1 MRDEIRSCCLRTK
14 TALKKIITFVLS
26 HVGLCVLVGAYAI
39 GGAFLF
45 RAIEYPN
52 EMTFQGHIKN
62 KTKLVVEELYE
73 YVKMQDVIE
82 ETAVKSKMLE
92 LLKYFE
98 KNLTNAVNYEGYDEA
113 DEMRTTQKFQWTFS
127 GALLYSITVFTTI
140 GYGHICPKTVQG
152 RVLTIFYAMLGI
164 PLMLLCLANIAES
177 LASVFTYIYFKV
189 CCAYCRW
196 QKNRRRVRRA
206 ALSFRYHPNAA
217 INVKRAQ
224 SSRSAQRYNTVRRH
238 TSLNRPRRPLSDT
251 KSVRSFDRR
260 YEAQPRFET
269 MSLPGRRK
277 ISHGSRSP
285 NGTMRRPPAKKA
297 QLQKSNT
304 AVNIDLIELEERKLR
319 RPHKGRHAVSE
330 SPARQIRGGIVVRGR
345 EGDGVLD
352 LKDFS
357 PGTLVELTR
366 QSSDRARRPQ
376 GGSFR
381 RRIREETH
389 GMVPNVVISR
399 DDEQKIHSD
408 GEKEETS
415 AQLSFSD
422 DDLHYDP
429 DRDRPKRVHGKD
441 PLRELQREA
450 YQASKQNSLDT
461 NSGRGYRM
469 RDELDERRSYRSQRS
484 DELSLHSTRR
494 QQYGSEQE
502 KMPVTV
508 GICIVT
514 AFNVGGAML
523 FTYWEGWSIF
533 DGAYYCFITL
543 STIGFGD
550 IVPGQSV
557 DDDAQE
563 KLLGCALYL
572 LFGMALIAMCFKL
585 MQDDVVQKARWL
597 GQKVG
602 ILVKE
607 ELSESEF
614 ELDDDDILEEDDED
628 DVLSEEKTD
637 QDKRT
642 ISSGSSKAR
651 DEEQQTRRSRR
662 H

>member
-1 MRDEIRSCCLRTK
+1 MRDEVRSCCLRTK
-14 TALKKIITFVLS
+14 TALKKIITFIVS
-26 HVGLCVLVGAYAI
+26 HVGLCVLVGLYAI
-39 GGAFLF
+39 GGAFMF
-45 RAIEYPN
+45 REIEYPY
-52 EMTFQGHIKN
+52 EKTFQGHIKN
-62 KTKLVVEELYE
+62 KTREVVEDLYD
-73 YVKMQDVIE
+73 YVKAQDVIE
-82 ETAVKSKMLE
+82 EAAVKAKMFD
-92 LLKYFE
+92 LLKHFE
-98 KNLTNAVNYEGYDEA
+98 RNLTNAVNYEGYDDS
-113 DEMRTTQKFQWTFS
+113 DEHRTTQKFQWTFS

-152 RVLTIFYAMLGI
+152 RVLTIFYSMLGI

-196 QKNRRRVRRA
+196 QKNRRRIRRA

-224 SSRSAQRYNTVRRH
+224 SSRSAQRYNTVKRH

-260 YEAQPRFET
+260 YDTQPSGQ
-269 MSLPGRRK
+269 M
-277 ISHGSRSP
+277 
-285 NGTMRRPPAKKA
+285 
-297 QLQKSNT
+297 QKSNT
-304 AVNIDLIELEERKLR
+304 AVNIDLIELEERRLR

-352 LKDFS
+352 LKDFTQG
-357 PGTLVELTR
+357 PLADLTR
-366 QSSDRARRPQ
+366 QSSDRARVP

-381 RRIREETH
+381 RRLREEQH
-389 GMVPNVVISR
+389 GTVPNVIISR
-399 DDEQKIHSD
+399 DDEQKINSD
-408 GEKEETS
+408 VEKEETS

-429 DRDRPKRVHGKD
+429 DRDRPKRVHGRD
-441 PLRELQREA
+441 PLRELQRDA
-450 YQASKQNSLDT
+450 YIASKQNSLDT
-461 NSGRGYRM
+461 NSGRGYRL
-469 RDELDERRSYRSQRS
+469 RDELDEGKSYRSQRSDQRS

-494 QQYGSEQE
+494 QPYEQE
-502 KMPVTV
+502 EERMPVTV

-514 AFNVGGAML
+514 AFNVGGAIL
-523 FTYWEGWSIF
+523 FAAWEGWSIF

-607 ELSESEF
+607 ELTDSESD
-614 ELDDDDILEEDDED
+614 LDDDDILEEDDED

-651 DEEQQTRRSRR
+651 DEEQRRPRR
-662 H
+662 R